1 MGKFKRVVIGG
12 TFYRLHKG
20 HKALIRKALE
30 VGEMILVGLTT
41 DEMAKRM
48 IKGHNIGDYEER
60 KRGLEEFL
68 VGLKALDRAKIFPI
82 NDPYGPALVDSEID
96 AIVVSPETVKKA
108 REINSLREKN
118 GLEPLKIV
126 VIKMVLAENSL
137 PISTKRI
144 LSGEITE
151 QGEILHHKRKL
162 SP

>member
-20 HKALIRKALE
+20 HKALIKKALE
-30 VGEMILVGLTT
+30 VGEKILIGLTT
-41 DEMAKRM
+41 DEMARRM

-68 VGLKALDRAKIFPI
+68 VGLKALDRTRIFPI
-82 NDPYGPALVDSEID
+82 DDPYGPALVDSEID
-96 AIVVSPETVKKA
+96 AIVVSPETINRA
-108 REINSLREKN
+108 REINFLREKN
-118 GLEPLKIV
+118 GLAPLKIV
-126 VIKMVLAENSL
+126 VIKMVLAENRL

-151 QGEILHHKRKL
+151 QGEIRHRKRKL

>member
-1 MGKFKRVVIGG
+1 MGKFKHVVIGG

-41 DEMAKRM
+41 DEMARRM
-48 IKGHNIGDYEER
+48 IKGHNIGDYEGR

-68 VGLKALDRAKIFPI
+68 AGLKALDRAKIFPI
-82 NDPYGPALVDSEID
+82 DDPYGPAPVDGEID
-96 AIVVSPETVKKA
+96 AIVVSPETVERA
-108 REINSLREKN
+108 REINFLREKN

-126 VIKMVLAENSL
+126 VIEMVLAKNSL

-151 QGEILHHKRKL
+151 QGEIQHRERK
-162 SP
+162 SS